1 MSISIPLSDPD
12 LTVTEVRAVQA
23 ALQGTRLCG
32 GELVERFEAAFAAS
46 VGRVQ
51 AVAVSN
57 ANLGLQ
63 MVLRAHGI
71 GAGDEVVCSS
81 HSWKETAHA
90 IAAVGATPI
99 FSEIDYWS
107 GTLDAAKIEPRLT
120 PRTKAILAANTNG
133 HPAPW
138 APLEAL
144 ALEHD
149 LLLLED
155 STEAIGSRYQGRPV
169 GSFGHCSVFDFS
181 HPAAI
186 TCGEG
191 GMLVTDDELF
201 AAKLRRLRGRRSDE
215 RSSVVAG
222 SIPPLGA
229 GLSDIAAALGLAQ
242 LERLDQILL
251 NRRIVEQLFFKH
263 IKSFEG
269 IKDPYVAPEADEV
282 HWMLYVVHMG
292 TRFTRSSRDAIVEDL
307 RTSGVEAAAYCH
319 PLHTQRWFV
328 DRGHRRGELPVTEKV
343 ADRAVALP
351 LHKNI
356 SEEQIAFIVS
366 TMKDA
371 SINVGAGAAIY

>member
-1 MSISIPLSDPD
+1 VSAIIPLSDPD
-12 LTVTEVRAVQA
+12 FTGAEVRAVES
-23 ALQGTRLCG
+23 ALQLTRLSG
-32 GELVERFEAAFAAS
+32 GALVERFEEAFAAS
-46 VGRVQ
+46 VGRAQ
-51 AVAVSN
+51 AVALSSSL
-57 ANLGLQ
+57 LGMQ
-63 MVLRAHGI
+63 MVLRLHGI

-90 IAAVGATPI
+90 IAVVGAIPV

-107 GTLDAAKIEPRLT
+107 GTLDATKIEPRIT
-120 PRTKAILAANTNG
+120 PRTKAILAGNTNG

-169 GSFGHCSVFDFS
+169 GSFGHSSVFDFS
-181 HPAAI
+181 HPGAI

-191 GMLVTDDELF
+191 GMVVTDDELF
-201 AAKLRRLRGRRSDE
+201 ATRLRRLRGRRGDE

-222 SIPPLGA
+222 MVPPLGA
-229 GLSDIAAALGLAQ
+229 QMSEIAAALGLAQ
-242 LERLDQILL
+242 LERLEQILL
-251 NRRIVEQLFFKH
+251 NRQTVDRLFFKH

-269 IKDPYVAPEADEV
+269 IKDPYIAPEADAV

-319 PLHTQRWFV
+319 PLHTQRFYV
-328 DRGHRRGELPVTEKV
+328 DQGHRRGELPITEKV

>member
-1 MSISIPLSDPD
+1 VSAIIPLSDPD
-12 LTVTEVRAVQA
+12 LTWAEVRAVEA
-23 ALQGTRLCG
+23 ALQLTRLSG
-32 GELVERFEAAFAAS
+32 GILVERFEEAFAAS
-46 VGRVQ
+46 VGR
-51 AVAVSN
+51 AHSVAVSGSL
-57 ANLGLQ
+57 LGMQ
-63 MVLRAHGI
+63 MVLRLHGI
-71 GAGDEVVCSS
+71 GAGDEVICSS

-90 IAAVGATPI
+90 VVAAGAVPV

-107 GTLDAAKIEPRLT
+107 GTLDAAKIEMRIT
-120 PRTKAILAANTNG
+120 PRTKAILASNTNG

-138 APLEAL
+138 GPLEAL
-144 ALEHD
+144 ALEHG

-181 HPAAI
+181 HPSAI

-191 GMLVTDDELF
+191 GMVVTDDELF
-201 AAKLRRLRGRRSDE
+201 ATRMRRLRGRRGDE

-222 SIPPLGA
+222 MFPPLGA
-229 GLSDIAAALGLAQ
+229 QMSDVAAALGFVQ
-242 LERLDQILL
+242 LERLEQILL
-251 NRRIVEQLFFKH
+251 HRQTVDRLFFKH

-269 IKDPYVAPEADEV
+269 IKDPYIAPEVDCV

-319 PLHTQRWFV
+319 PLHTQRFYV
-328 DRGHRRGELPVTEKV
+328 DQGHRRGELPITEKV